1 MRSYERR
8 FMTPRQQIQLGQIL
22 GTALY
27 AGWFALRRRSAKKHT
42 IETLAQELE
51 SSYNRGLYLASLL
64 DKHGIE
70 VDEFDL
76 IALKNL

>member
-27 AGWFALRRRSAKKHT
+27 
-42 IETLAQELE
+42 
-51 SSYNRGLYLASLL
+51 LASLL